1 MTKDPT
7 DETVYVNGE
16 CQFIARYE
24 NADLAEWHFV
34 SPDGSLDVSYAVVQS
49 YLPEL
54 RIIGG
59 SSKDLTLQNIPEALN
74 GCRVYCCFTNS
85 AGSVNTKPA
94 LITVISG
101 QGYTYPAAQRTGFE
115 GRWTDEISGRC
126 QIIFTYRSEGSMNVD
141 INWSG
146 SAWVHGRWQMTANAY
161 NGNIMGYA
169 DGHSWI
175 ETYYSESTYSVS
187 DEQYGFSLKVEGE
200 GKDSFHASGRNMAF
214 ASFLSLWNKL
224 TDHRRIGLDVQMK
237 NQVPKSRGLGSS
249 STAIVA
255 GVTAASILSGAN
267 LTQDE
272 ILQEANKLEGH
283 PDNVAPAIYG
293 GFTISFQENGVAHT
307 LRTIPKMPLQF
318 IAVVPDM
325 QLSTHLARE
334 AIPKVINHPDAVF
347 NASRT
352 ALLTAALLE
361 DYQCIISGS
370 GSTLLAYASP
380 EKDGDAIGKAMV
392 GAFASCGQTAVYH
405 ILQLNTKGTEVL
417 HVEL

>member
-1 MTKDPT
+1 MKKKLLLLTCLLLAVTMLSACGSRTRKTTVVATPAPAATASVTPTPAPTPIPTPEPTPIVVPISTPVPTPTLVSVVTPTPVSTFTPIITQASLPRVTKDPT

-59 SSKDLTLQNIPEALN
+59 SSKALTLQNIPEALN

-146 SAWVHGRWQMTANAY
+146 SAWVMTANAY

-187 DEQYGFSLKVEGE
+187 DEQYGGTGSFYLMD
-200 GKDSFHASGRNMAF
+200 GKLHWVN
-214 ASFLSLWNKL
+214 
-224 TDHRRIGLDVQMK
+224 
-237 NQVPKSRGLGSS
+237 NQTGDDTVFVP
-249 STAIVA
+249 A
-255 GVTAASILSGAN
+255 
-267 LTQDE
+267 
-272 ILQEANKLEGH
+272 
-283 PDNVAPAIYG
+283 
-293 GFTISFQENGVAHT
+293 
-307 LRTIPKMPLQF
+307 
-318 IAVVPDM
+318 
-325 QLSTHLARE
+325 
-334 AIPKVINHPDAVF
+334 
-347 NASRT
+347 
-352 ALLTAALLE
+352 
-361 DYQCIISGS
+361 
-370 GSTLLAYASP
+370 
-380 EKDGDAIGKAMV
+380 
-392 GAFASCGQTAVYH
+392 
-405 ILQLNTKGTEVL
+405 
-417 HVEL
+417 

>member
-1 MTKDPT
+1 MKKKLLLLTCLLLAVTMLSACGTRTRKTTVVATPAPAATASVTPTPAPTPIPTPEPTPIVVPISTPVPTPTPVSVFPTAPVSTFTPIITQASLPRVTKDPT

-94 LITVISG
+94 LITVILG
-101 QGYTYPAAQRTGFE
+101 QGYTYPTTQRTGFE

-126 QIIFTYRSEGSMNVD
+126 QIVFTYRSEGSMNVD
-141 INWSG
+141 IIWSG

-161 NGNIMGYA
+161 NGSVMAYA

-187 DEQYGFSLKVEGE
+187 DEQYGGTGSFYLLD
-200 GKDSFHASGRNMAF
+200 GKLHWVN
-214 ASFLSLWNKL
+214 
-224 TDHRRIGLDVQMK
+224 
-237 NQVPKSRGLGSS
+237 NQTGDDTVFVP
-249 STAIVA
+249 A
-255 GVTAASILSGAN
+255 
-267 LTQDE
+267 
-272 ILQEANKLEGH
+272 
-283 PDNVAPAIYG
+283 
-293 GFTISFQENGVAHT
+293 
-307 LRTIPKMPLQF
+307 
-318 IAVVPDM
+318 
-325 QLSTHLARE
+325 
-334 AIPKVINHPDAVF
+334 
-347 NASRT
+347 
-352 ALLTAALLE
+352 
-361 DYQCIISGS
+361 
-370 GSTLLAYASP
+370 
-380 EKDGDAIGKAMV
+380 
-392 GAFASCGQTAVYH
+392 
-405 ILQLNTKGTEVL
+405 
-417 HVEL
+417 